1 MHAIASAPVSPA
13 LRIIVLTEA
22 SYSQHL
28 PTLLQSLSKADYEKD
43 TVALDVW
50 MFASSLCDYFP
61 LPLYPLAMTLF
72 GPPRFDHSI
81 PHVVH
86 SVHWP
91 HGENTLIAHRTEP
104 NWAAV
109 WESSRGTANETLL
122 FIDASTAKAVSPS
135 FYTWLKRTRQAVDRG
150 MTANVGV
157 ISLDS
162 VVIPDGVPAGDRA
175 VILEQFFPATAAFSP
190 TQDAWV
196 TFLKWHAMHSKHM
209 FSHPLL
215 ARELNLGG
223 YDMLDALR
231 VDAVRAWFAQF
242 LALYHERVVHPVLP
256 EKQALL
262 LRRAGTTGAR
272 TSGTGVGYL
281 VHIDAQSELD
291 ANFFEA
297 TLKDT
302 AVPEQPVLVKANG
315 AVTTADANFGVME
328 GGIAGRTRSAVI
340 EDLLDKEAV
349 TKYKSVLRRIAEFAR
364 SRGTSSISFTLATG
378 AFLETT
384 LSWLCNVAV
393 LEIAPPAMV
402 IVTSE
407 EKVANA
413 LTEFMSKHPTLGQGT
428 LIIAMDGAVKAITE
442 ADSPDKALRYGTA
455 GYWML
460 MLQRTFLLRDLLD
473 HGVSIL
479 HFETDQVWLSDPMPY
494 IQHELKFESGSD
506 SMIEDY
512 RYPDMVVTRSA
523 HEIAGNFFYLRPS
536 VSTRQ
541 LISTL
546 VDRFYLSH
554 KTSVESLIT
563 RWRKR
568 FSIANDQSLLT
579 VLVLQTDWLHRR
591 RFPKVKYKV
600 LNPELFVDGR
610 WFWDFE
616 DVEGRRVEKR
626 KYYTSESSLYPV
638 ILNNNYIEGVETKK
652 SRAQRFG
659 FWFVK
664 ERQGEEEDWTCDA
677 EAVRQAGRSGSSKEE
692 REAKVVELGRS
703 NTLL

>member
-1 MHAIASAPVSPA
+1 M
-13 LRIIVLTEA
+13 RIILLTEA
-22 SYSQHL
+22 SYNQNL
-28 PTLLQSLSKADYEKD
+28 QTLLTSLSNADYEKD

-81 PHVVH
+81 PHIVN

-91 HGENTLIAHRTEP
+91 HGEKTLIAHRKEP

-109 WESSRGTANETLL
+109 WQSSRGTANETLL
-122 FIDASTAKAVSPS
+122 FVDASTAKSISPA
-135 FYTWLKRTRQAVDRG
+135 FYTWLKRTRQAVRRG

-162 VVIPDGVPAGDRA
+162 LVIPDGVPAADRA

-190 TQDAWV
+190 TQDVWI
-196 TFLKWHAMHSKHM
+196 TFLKWHAMHSKHL
-209 FSHPLL
+209 FSHPFLD
-215 ARELNLGG
+215 RDLNLGG

-231 VDAVRAWFAQF
+231 VDAIRAWFAQF

-256 EKQALL
+256 EKQTLL
-262 LRRAGTTGAR
+262 VRRAGTTGGR
-272 TSGTGVGYL
+272 TSGTGVGHL
-281 VHIDAQSELD
+281 VHIDPQSELD
-291 ANFFEA
+291 ANLFEA

-315 AVTTADANFGVME
+315 VVTNADANFGVME
-328 GGIAGRTRSAVI
+328 GRVAGRTRSAVI

-364 SRGTSSISFTLATG
+364 SRGTSSVSFTLTTG

-402 IVTSE
+402 FVTSE
-407 EKVANA
+407 EKVAEA
-413 LTEFMSKHPTLGQGT
+413 LSEFMSKHPTLGQGT
-428 LIIAMDGAVKAITE
+428 LIIAMEGAVKAITE
-442 ADSPDKALRYGTA
+442 AESPDKSLQYATA

-479 HFETDQVWLSDPMPY
+479 HFETDQIWLSDPMPY
-494 IQHELKFESGSD
+494 IEHELQFERGSD
-506 SMIEDY
+506 CVVEDY
-512 RYPDMVVTRSA
+512 RYPDMVVTRSR
-523 HEIAGNFFYLRPS
+523 HEVAGNFFYLRPT

-541 LISTL
+541 LMSTL

-554 KTSVESLIT
+554 KTSVESFFT

-568 FSIANDQSLLT
+568 FSIANDQTLLT
-579 VLVLQTDWLHRR
+579 ALVLQRDWLHRR
-591 RFPKVKYKV
+591 SFPNVKYKE
-600 LNPELFVDGR
+600 LNAELFVDGR

-616 DVEGRRVEKR
+616 DSNGRRVEKR
-626 KYYTSESSLYPV
+626 KHYTSESSLYPV
-638 ILNNNYIEGVETKK
+638 ILNNNYIVGVETKK
-652 SRAQRFG
+652 ARAQRFG

-664 ERQGEEEDWTCDA
+664 QSGEEGGEWRCDD

-692 REAKVVELGRS
+692 RESKVVELGLS
-703 NTLL
+703 NSRL